1 MGQTNQRIEED
12 LRGLIAGQVL
22 CDELDLQLY
31 ASDASIY
38 QFHPLCVV
46 RPTSTADVAACLK
59 YASENAIAVH
69 ARGAGTGLAGESL
82 GSGMVIDFSYAMR
95 RILATDAQS
104 VRVQPGVVHAML
116 VEHLHGYGRTFGP
129 DPAMSHVTTL
139 GSVIANDASGSRR
152 LRHGSARDHVLNL
165 QVVLADGTAMELGRH
180 PVVPASDEPGP
191 PRRRELVAQLAH
203 LIETHRETIQR
214 WSPQCPTNRSGYA
227 LGDILVDG
235 QLDLARLL
243 VGSEGTLALI
253 TEATLATQPRT
264 AHRGVVLLL
273 FDSLER
279 ASRAVLEILP
289 FAPSACDLM
298 DRRHLS
304 LARENDVRY
313 ELIIP
318 QQTEA
323 VLLVE
328 QDGSSAAE
336 VRQRIGDVVTRVE
349 RKKKLAF
356 GSHTAIDDEEVD
368 LLWKLARDFAPT
380 LARMKGSSRPVPF
393 VEDLAVPP
401 ETLPAFLVQLQNV
414 LKRHHVTASL
424 FGHAG
429 HGQLHIRPFL
439 DLADPNDVRKMQ
451 PLAEDLYGEVS
462 KVGGTISGEHGDGL
476 SRTPFLQRQ
485 LGPLVEVF
493 GRVKEIF
500 DPAGILNPG
509 KIVPREG
516 SELVRDLRPATCSV
530 AMGSA
535 AVRGQGGAHR
545 AWPFQLQLAWQPHE
559 LAQMTQHCNGCG
571 ACRSQSADVRMCPV
585 FRLLPREEA
594 SPRAKA
600 NLMRG
605 VVTGELEMTSLARDE
620 FKAIADLCIHCHMC
634 RLECP
639 SAVDIPRLMVE
650 GKAAY
655 VATNGLRPTDW
666 LMTRIDRLSAL
677 GCRFHAIANWAI
689 GNRQARWLIE
699 KVFGIAQ
706 GRKLPRFARH
716 PFLQQAARRRLTH
729 ATRHRGPKILYFV
742 DTYANYHDSQL
753 AEAVVAVMEHNG
765 IAVFVE
771 PRQLHS
777 AMPMIA
783 NGAVDQARHVA
794 RQNVNLL
801 ADAVRQGYTV
811 VASEPSAVLCL
822 TREYPQLI
830 DDDDTRLVA
839 AHAREA
845 CHYLWQL
852 HQTGKLQL
860 DFKPLHVA
868 VSYHAPCHL
877 KALEVGTPGENLL
890 RLIPGLTVHRIERG
904 CSGMAGTYGLK
915 RENYRSSLR
924 AGWGLISELRNASVQ
939 AGTTECCTC
948 KMQMELASSKPTIH
962 PLKLLAL
969 AYGLIPEIGSLLT
982 TPGEAFIVT

>member
-1 MGQTNQRIEED
+1 
-12 LRGLIAGQVL
+12 
-22 CDELDLQLY
+22 
-31 ASDASIY
+31 
-38 QFHPLCVV
+38 
-46 RPTSTADVAACLK
+46 
-59 YASENAIAVH
+59 
-69 ARGAGTGLAGESL
+69 
-82 GSGMVIDFSYAMR
+82 
-95 RILATDAQS
+95 
-104 VRVQPGVVHAML
+104 
-116 VEHLHGYGRTFGP
+116 
-129 DPAMSHVTTL
+129 
-139 GSVIANDASGSRR
+139 
-152 LRHGSARDHVLNL
+152 
-165 QVVLADGTAMELGRH
+165 
-180 PVVPASDEPGP
+180 
-191 PRRRELVAQLAH
+191 
-203 LIETHRETIQR
+203 
-214 WSPQCPTNRSGYA
+214 
-227 LGDILVDG
+227 
-235 QLDLARLL
+235 
-243 VGSEGTLALI
+243 
-253 TEATLATQPRT
+253 
-264 AHRGVVLLL
+264 VVLLL

-279 ASRAVLEILP
+279 ASRAVLEILQ

-328 QDGSSAAE
+328 QDGESAAE
-336 VRQRIGDVVTRVE
+336 VRQRISDVLNRVE
-349 RKKKLAF
+349 RKKRLAF
-356 GSHTAIDDEEVD
+356 GAHVAVDNEEVD
-368 LLWKLARDFAPT
+368 LLWKLARDVAPT

-401 ETLPAFLVQLQNV
+401 ETLPEFLVHLQNV

-439 DLADPNDVRKMQ
+439 DLADPDDVRKMQ
-451 PLAEDLYGEVS
+451 HLAQDLYDGVS

-485 LGPLVEVF
+485 FGPLVEVF
-493 GRVKEIF
+493 RRVKEIF

-509 KIVPREG
+509 KIVPVEG
-516 SELVRDLRPATCSV
+516 SALVRDLRPATCSV

-535 AVRGQGGAHR
+535 AAGGQGGVHGP
-545 AWPFQLQLAWQPHE
+545 WPAQLQLAWQPNE
-559 LAQMTQHCNGCG
+559 LTEMTQHCNGCG
-571 ACRSQSADVRMCPV
+571 ACRSQSPDVRMCPV
-585 FRLLPREEA
+585 FRLLPHEEA

-605 VVTGELEMTSLARDE
+605 VVTGELDTASLTRDE

-639 SAVDIPRLMVE
+639 SAVDIPKLMVE

-677 GCRFHAIANWAI
+677 GCQFHPFANWAL

-699 KVFGIAQ
+699 RVLGIAQ
-706 GRKLPRFARH
+706 GRKLPRFAKR
-716 PFLQQAARRRLTH
+716 PFLLQAARRRLGH
-729 ATRHRGPKILYFV
+729 ATRHRGPKVIYFV

-753 AEAVVAVMEHNG
+753 AEAVVAVMQHNG
-765 IAVFVE
+765 IAVYVD

-783 NGAVDQARHVA
+783 NGAVDKARQVA
-794 RQNVNLL
+794 RENVNLL

-811 VASEPSAVLCL
+811 VGSEPSAVLCL
-822 TREYPQLI
+822 TREYPQLL

-839 AHAREA
+839 AHSQEA

-852 HQTGKLQL
+852 HQKGKLQL
-860 DFKPLHVA
+860 DFKPLHFA

-890 RLIPGLTVHRIERG
+890 RLIPGLSVNRIERG

-915 RENYRSSLR
+915 RENYRSSLK
-924 AGWGLISELRNASVQ
+924 AGWGLISELRASSAQV
-939 AGTTECCTC
+939 GTTECSTC
-948 KMQMELASSKPTIH
+948 KMQMELASRKPTIH
-962 PLKLLAL
+962 PLKLLAV
-969 AYGLIPEIGSLLT
+969 AYDLIPEIRSLLT
-982 TPGEAFIVT
+982 TPSEDLIVT